1 MEKAS
6 IITIGDELLIGQV
19 IDTNSA
25 WLAQELNKMG
35 LLVSRRL
42 AVGDNEADLWKA
54 LDGMFDNRLVI
65 ITGGLGPTSDDIT
78 KPFLLRYFGGSLHI
92 HQPTLTHIR
101 HLWENVFKREL
112 TELNARQAEV
122 PDTCRVLPNTV
133 GTAPGMWFEK
143 NGTTFISLP
152 GVPYEMKTIMQ
163 EYGFDEIRKAM
174 TGAGV
179 LHKTLETFGIGESLI
194 ADRLRAFEE
203 CLPPFIRLAYLPNY
217 SLVRLRLTGIN
228 ENPVFLEEEIDRK
241 FHEMESLLK
250 DVSICAEDKP
260 MEEIV
265 MQLLLERKKTMAT
278 AESCTGGYISHL
290 ITGIPGSSAIF
301 DGATVTYSYEL
312 KESLLHV
319 SPQTLKDHGAVSEE
333 VVKQMLQGLFQISR
347 ADFGIAV
354 SGTMGPGG
362 GTAEK
367 PVGTVWIAAGS
378 RRNQITQKFHFRFGR
393 RQNIELT
400 AMNALNLLRKSI
412 LMGDWKD

>member
-1 MEKAS
+1 
-6 IITIGDELLIGQV
+6 
-19 IDTNSA
+19 
-25 WLAQELNKMG
+25 
-35 LLVSRRL
+35 
-42 AVGDNEADLWKA
+42 
-54 LDGMFDNRLVI
+54 
-65 ITGGLGPTSDDIT
+65 
-78 KPFLLRYFGGSLHI
+78 
-92 HQPTLTHIR
+92 
-101 HLWENVFKREL
+101 
-112 TELNARQAEV
+112 
-122 PDTCRVLPNTV
+122 
-133 GTAPGMWFEK
+133 
-143 NGTTFISLP
+143 
-152 GVPYEMKTIMQ
+152 
-163 EYGFDEIRKAM
+163 
-174 TGAGV
+174 
-179 LHKTLETFGIGESLI
+179 
-194 ADRLRAFEE
+194 
-203 CLPPFIRLAYLPNY
+203 
-217 SLVRLRLTGIN
+217 
-228 ENPVFLEEEIDRK
+228 
-241 FHEMESLLK
+241 MESLLK